1 MGGGQTAWSIQLVCP
16 VLSREGYGA
25 TQYDRRGSGRCH
37 GQSSNRTA
45 GKAPC
50 PARAVGFVLSSGFGG
65 VQVDRRDV
73 RAWGVGSGAGG
84 ELGWT
89 VWM

>member
-50 PARAVGFVLSSGFGG
+50 PSCRVCLSSGFGG

-73 RAWGVGSGAGG
+73 RAWGVGSRGG
-84 ELGWT
+84 GRDGLAC
-89 VWM
+89 VDVR